1 MMQEKIKRGWSD
13 AKRKTRILDFCIFLQ
28 KKSLSRKNS

>member
-28 KKSLSRKNS
+28 KKKLKQKK